1 LHNHRIAVPSV
12 LGPPNHLELNLA
24 NQNNPAIG
32 WSATVTAVDFMRKSN
47 DCRQIEVLPVQPEAG
62 L

>member
-1 LHNHRIAVPSV
+1 VPSV

-47 DCRQIEVLPVQPEAG
+47 DCRQIEVLPVQPKAG